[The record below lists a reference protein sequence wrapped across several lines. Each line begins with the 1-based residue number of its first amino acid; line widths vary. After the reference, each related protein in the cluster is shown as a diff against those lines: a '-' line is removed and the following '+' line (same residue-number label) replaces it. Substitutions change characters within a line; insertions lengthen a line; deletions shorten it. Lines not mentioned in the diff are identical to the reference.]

1 MAQNVQLSCCI
12 SPFSKLLS
20 CVFCGQKCI
29 FGDVSRSGA
38 APPPYHSQQLHN
50 GGLATQKKQKT
61 QKKTSRRDA
70 RLAT

>member
-29 FGDVSRSGA
+29 FGDVSSGD

-61 QKKTSRRDA
+61 QKKNSRRDA